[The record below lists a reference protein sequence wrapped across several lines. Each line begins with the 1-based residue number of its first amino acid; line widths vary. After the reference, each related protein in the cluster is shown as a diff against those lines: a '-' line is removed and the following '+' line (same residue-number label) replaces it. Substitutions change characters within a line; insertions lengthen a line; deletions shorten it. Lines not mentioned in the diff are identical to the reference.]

1 MVTLGFGY
9 SLLDDETGAFSQKFY
24 AFSVPGMTSDQFED
38 LDQNFDHPDR
48 DEWDDVYG
56 EAVAVAT
63 IDCCDIFSTEKTPI
77 DTFLWADY
85 NVIVP
90 EKKIIRGCE
99 ILRNFF
105 IGKGM
110 ACSAILE
117 FNHNR

>member
-9 SLLDDETGAFSQKFY
+9 SLLDDETGIFSRKFY
-24 AFSVPGMTSDQFED
+24 AFSVPDMTSDQFDD
-38 LDQNFDHPDR
+38 LDQAFDHPDR
-48 DEWDDVYG
+48 DEWDCVFD
-56 EAVAVAT
+56 EAGSTAT
-63 IDCCDIFSTEKTPI
+63 IDCCDFFSTEKTPP

-110 ACSAILE
+110 ACSAISE
-117 FNHNR
+117 FSEY